1 LEKKKVSSE
10 EETFRRL
17 VVELR
22 ILEGTAEALQSR
34 ISLVNAAL
42 TELRVANMTMEG
54 LEKEKKEAHLVVP
67 IGGGSYIEATLR
79 GADKII
85 VGVGAGVA
93 IEKTIKEAKENI
105 GNRINNLEKTGTSLH
120 QQFTQVIDKI
130 GGHRAQ
136 LEEIT
141 AKAREEQAK
150 SVRKT

>member
-17 VVELR
+17 MVELR
-22 ILEGTAEALQSR
+22 ILEGTVEALQSR

-54 LEKEKKEAHLVVP
+54 LENEKAVPLVVP
-67 IGGGSYIEATLR
+67 IGGASYIEATLR
-79 GADKII
+79 NADKII

-105 GNRINNLEKTGTSLH
+105 GNRLSNLEKTRISL
-120 QQFTQVIDKI
+120 QQQLTQVVDRI

-136 LEEIT
+136 LEEMT
-141 AKAREEQAK
+141 AKLRREQAK

>member
-1 LEKKKVSSE
+1 MSSE

-34 ISLVNAAL
+34 INLVNAAL
-42 TELRVANMTMEG
+42 TELRVANMTLEG
-54 LEKEKKEAHLVVP
+54 LEKEKKEAPLVVP

-79 GADKII
+79 SADKTI

-93 IEKTIKEAKENI
+93 IEKTIKEAKENL
-105 GNRINNLEKTGTSLH
+105 GNRLSNLEKTKKSL
-120 QQFTQVIDKI
+120 QQQLTQVVDKI
-130 GGHRAQ
+130 GSHRAQ

-141 AKAREEQAK
+141 AKLRRE
-150 SVRKT
+150 

>member
-1 LEKKKVSSE
+1 VSSE

-22 ILEGTAEALQSR
+22 FLEGTAEALQSR

-42 TELRVANMTMEG
+42 AELRVANLTLEG
-54 LEKEKKEAHLVVP
+54 LEKEEKEVPLVVP

-79 GADKII
+79 SADKVV

-93 IEKTIKEAKENI
+93 IEKTVKEAKENL
-105 GNRINNLEKTGTSLH
+105 GNRISDLEKTRMSLE
-120 QQFTQVIDKI
+120 QQLAQVVEKI

-136 LEEIT
+136 LDEMT
-141 AKAREEQAK
+141 AKLSREQAS

>member
-1 LEKKKVSSE
+1 VSSE

-42 TELRVANMTMEG
+42 TELRVANITLEG
-54 LEKEKKEAHLVVP
+54 LEKEEKEVPLVVP

-79 GADKII
+79 SADKII

-93 IEKTIKEAKENI
+93 IEKTIKEAKENL
-105 GNRINNLEKTGTSLH
+105 GNRISDLEKTRTSLE
-120 QQFTQVIDKI
+120 QQFTQVVDRI
-130 GGHRAQ
+130 GSHRAQ

-141 AKAREEQAK
+141 AKLGREQPR

>member
-1 LEKKKVSSE
+1 MSSE

-42 TELRVANMTMEG
+42 TELRVANMTLDG
-54 LEKEKKEAHLVVP
+54 LEKEKKEAPLVVP
-67 IGGGSYIEATLR
+67 IGGGSFIEATLR

-93 IEKTIKEAKENI
+93 IEKTIEEAKENL
-105 GNRINNLEKTGTSLH
+105 GNRLSNLEKTKTSL
-120 QQFTQVIDKI
+120 QQQLTQVADRI
-130 GGHRAQ
+130 GGQRAQ
-136 LEEIT
+136 LEETT
-141 AKAREEQAK
+141 AKLRREQAE

>member
-1 LEKKKVSSE
+1 VSSE

-34 ISLVNAAL
+34 INLVNAAL
-42 TELRVANMTMEG
+42 AELSVANMTLEG
-54 LEKEKKEAHLVVP
+54 LEAEKKEASLVVP

-79 GADKII
+79 GADKVI

-93 IEKTIKEAKENI
+93 IEKTIKEAKENLE
-105 GNRINNLEKTGTSLH
+105 NRLSNLEKTRTSLH
-120 QQFTQVIDKI
+120 QQLTQVVDKI
-130 GGHRAQ
+130 GDHRAQ
-136 LEEIT
+136 LEEMT
-141 AKAREEQAK
+141 AKLRREQAK